1 MNRYGSMAMRHWE
14 RTDPARFQA
23 IPESERETFFTELG
37 ERAESEIQALADA
50 IAGSDRPGE
59 TYLQKV
65 GRLNQARLD
74 AESEILR
81 EMILIPDPNDP
92 EIDQTPATGLM
103 ADTYRE
109 IQRLMDEEND
119 L

>member
-1 MNRYGSMAMRHWE
+1 MNRYGDMAISHWQ

-23 IPESERETFFTELG
+23 IPESERVAFFTELG
-37 ERAESEIQALADA
+37 ERAESEIRALADA

-74 AESEILR
+74 AESEVLR

-92 EIDQTPATGLM
+92 EIDETPATNI
-103 ADTYRE
+103 AAASDRA

-119 L
+119 F